1 MNIKEFKEYCKNNG
15 LFTMTKI
22 RFTDTFSSRA
32 CYSDLGVSFEL
43 DGEENGTT
51 LLDNLNVL
59 ENAIGE
65 TYEGYKGGEFEMDL
79 YSEIWLCKDESSY
92 ECELNDLIMDL
103 SLVK

>member
-1 MNIKEFKEYCKNNG
+1 MNIKEYKKYCEKNG
-15 LFTMTKI
+15 LSTITKI

-43 DGEENGTT
+43 DGKDKDTT
-51 LLDNLNVL
+51 LSDNLRVL

-79 YSEIWLCKDESSY
+79 FSEIWLCKDESSY